1 MVMLFARM
9 LASYSLLGSSFI
21 IVTVPYISMYEIR
34 YATFAWFSLNCP
46 HWLKSNS
53 TPTYRGNVI
62 LCRHISE
69 AVYCY
74 FFNGTTRPIIII

>member
-34 YATFAWFSLNCP
+34 YDTFAWFSLNCP
-46 HWLKSNS
+46 HWLTFANRYEEMLKSS
-53 TPTYRGNVI
+53 K
-62 LCRHISE
+62 
-69 AVYCY
+69 
-74 FFNGTTRPIIII
+74 